1 MCKINRSRTPR
12 KPVEGKTYGSRP
24 IWKPKDRRKD
34 LVKRGSKDC
43 RMGKIGITPENVW
56 KKN

>member
-1 MCKINRSRTPR
+1 MNRSRTP
-12 KPVEGKTYGSRP
+12 KKTLEGKIYGSRP
-24 IWKPKDRRKD
+24 IRKPKNRRKD
-34 LVKRGSKDC
+34 LMKGGSTDC